1 MNPSDTDTEVTE
13 PEPVDTKTVSVIERY
28 FGFSAWKFFVAVV
41 GVILAAF
48 YISKLLFGNAS
59 LEVLM
64 RLDRYERHLSAE
76 IARLKQQNAQLQKA
90 YFELK
95 ELEPKE

>member
-1 MNPSDTDTEVTE
+1 MNPSDTDTEATE
-13 PEPVDTKTVSVIERY
+13 QEFSDARTLSLIERY
-28 FGFSAWKFFVAVV
+28 FGFSTWKFFAAVF
-41 GVILAAF
+41 GVIVAAF

-64 RLDRYERHLSAE
+64 RLDRYEQHLSAE
-76 IARLKQQNAQLQKA
+76 IDRLKQQNAQLQKA